1 MLKTK
6 HGKKL
11 LCMDEIEEKEIHW
24 LWYPY
29 IPKGATTFLFGEGGV
44 GKSHVVTDLAA
55 KISRG
60 ANFPHEKVGFKRQP
74 GRVLLLSAED
84 DADKVIKPN
93 LRLAGADDHKV
104 FVPDR
109 SSFILD
115 EVGLRDME
123 EFMSTCQATV
133 VFIDPIVA
141 YSGGKMDMFRSN
153 EVRAVMGPISDIARR
168 TDTSVI
174 IVGHTR
180 KNKEGSMQDLA
191 SGSADFINSVRSS
204 LYVCEDK
211 YGKAM
216 WQAKSNYGP
225 KGPGISFS
233 FNENTFTWG
242 DVREDKEPVYGR
254 EGGGGGDRG
263 NAAEEFIVD
272 LLKNGPVP
280 AAEVTAG
287 AEALKINMRT
297 LNRVKRDLAIM
308 SSAKRVDGKLTWFWH
323 TAGQE
328 V

>member
-1 MLKTK
+1 MLTTK
-6 HGKKL
+6 SGKKL
-11 LCMDEIEEKEIHW
+11 LCMADIEEKEIEW

-29 IPKGATTFLFGEGGV
+29 IPKGATTFMFGEGGV

-60 ANFPHEKVGFKRQP
+60 QNFPGEAGKAKRQP

-84 DADKVIKPN
+84 DADKVIKKN
-93 LRLAGADDHKV
+93 LRLAGADDRKV
-104 FVPDR
+104 FVPNN

-115 EVGLRDME
+115 DIGIRDMAD
-123 EFMSTCQATV
+123 FMSTCQATV

-153 EVRAVMGPISDIARR
+153 EVRAVMGPISDVARR
-168 TDTSVI
+168 TNTAVI

-211 YGKAM
+211 YGKAL

-225 KGPGISFS
+225 KGPGISF
-233 FNENTFTWG
+233 TFEKDTLTWG
-242 DVREDKEPVYGR
+242 DIRQEKEPQYGR
-254 EGGGGGDRG
+254 DSGGGER
-263 NAAEEFIVD
+263 ASTAEEFIVS
-272 LLKNGPVP
+272 LLKDGPVTANEVTS
-280 AAEVTAG
+280 AAEQNG
-287 AEALKINMRT
+287 INMRT

-308 SSAKRVDGKLTWFWH
+308 SDAKRVDGKLTWYWH
-323 TAGQE
+323 TSGQ
-328 V
+328 VI